1 MEGNLKT
8 IGIKTGISS
17 KVTCTPPSDVRAVP
31 YMVTDGEGKG
41 YSIVTHSWSL

>member
-17 KVTCTPPSDVRAVP
+17 IATCTPPYDVRAAP

-41 YSIVTHSWSL
+41 YSVVTHSCSL